1 MRRIVLTY
9 GLIAGAIVAAT
20 MATTILVSC
29 RSGEIDLEHGQVF
42 GYASMV
48 LAFLLVFFG
57 IRRYRD
63 TVGGGAIGFW
73 RAVRVGLLITLVAG
87 AVYVATWEVL
97 YYGFVPD
104 FAERYG
110 AAVLERMRESGETA
124 AAIAATEAEMARF
137 AEWYRNPLLNVG
149 ITFLEIFPV
158 GLVMTLISAAILRRR
173 AAGFNPGTAPG

>member
-9 GLIAGAIVAAT
+9 GLLAGAIVALMLVAMIAT
-20 MATTILVSC
+20 M
-29 RSGEIDLEHGQVF
+29 RSSDELDIEGGQVY

-63 TVGGGAIGFW
+63 TVGGGAIGFR
-73 RAVRVGLLITLVAG
+73 RALGVGLLITLVAC
-87 AVYVATWEVL
+87 AVYVVTWEIL

-110 AAVLERMRESGETA
+110 AAMVARMRESGESA
-124 AAIAATEAEMARF
+124 AAIAATEADMARF
-137 AEWYRNPLLNVG
+137 AEMYRNPLVNVG
-149 ITFLEIFPV
+149 MTFLEIFPV

-173 AAGFNPGTAPG
+173 VAGFTPGTAPG